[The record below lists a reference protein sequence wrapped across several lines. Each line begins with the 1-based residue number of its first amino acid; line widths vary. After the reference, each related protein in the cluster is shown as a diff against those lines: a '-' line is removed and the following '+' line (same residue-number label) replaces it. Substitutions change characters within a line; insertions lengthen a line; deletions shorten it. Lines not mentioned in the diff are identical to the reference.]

1 MVGFCCVEE
10 HSRTPICL
18 KTSGDW
24 QNLRLLLDSYET
36 SVGRVGIKNLN
47 DMKKKKH
54 GKNTKHTPL
63 PILLI
68 QSPTLT
74 FITSLQLDT
83 LALYNKSHEWPKI
96 LKTQI

>member
-36 SVGRVGIKNLN
+36 SVGRVGMKNLN
-47 DMKKKKH
+47 DMKKKTWEKY
-54 GKNTKHTPL
+54 KTPPL

-74 FITSLQLDT
+74 FITSLQLDS